1 MFFKEEKL
9 RHRTTE
15 IEEFRYKKKQP
26 ISGWM
31 VTEDIEKNEKYPSER
46 NKKTEREFLRNDRW
60 EGRDYYLWITTQLS
74 IPENIKSEQLV
85 LLFDFG
91 RTGGGHNSGFESLL
105 FINNEPYQ
113 AVDSNHKEV
122 FIDEQY
128 YGETIEISLR
138 LWSGLEG
145 GGPKILQTHQFKQA
159 DIAIFDKEIDEF
171 YYTSTVLLDT
181 LNELE
186 KENDIRAALLNAL
199 DESYKLIRW
208 NEYSEK
214 EFSSSIH
221 KANSYLQEKI
231 SELPNDS
238 LVTITAIGHTHID
251 VAWLWRLK
259 HTREKAAR
267 SFSTVLRLM
276 EQYPDYIFLQTQPQL
291 YEYIKE
297 DYPEIFKK
305 ITERIKKEQWEVEG
319 AMWLEA
325 DCNLPSGESF
335 VRQIL
340 YGSHFI
346 KNEFG
351 KDTKYLWLP
360 DVFGYSWALPQILR
374 KSGIE
379 TFMTT
384 KISWNQYNRMP
395 HDTFIWKGIDGSE
408 ILTHFVTTP
417 EIENNMW
424 FYTYNGLLEPKTA
437 KGIYTNY
444 RDKNINPELL
454 LSYGYGD
461 GGGGVNRE
469 MLEKRRI
476 IDKMPGLPRMK
487 TGTAGEYFKKL
498 HETFESTD
506 EYVHKWDGELYLEY
520 HRGTYTSQAY
530 VKKNNRKLE
539 ILYRELEIIA
549 NNYLSFD
556 KMKEVHSKLEEG
568 WKIILRNQFHD
579 IIPGSSIEEVYAD
592 NKVEYNQAYEIASQV
607 EKMIFK
613 SIENKPN
620 TWSVFNNNS
629 WVENFTIYIDEQRE
643 GIFIDQEKNKLESL
657 KLENGYQVVV
667 NNVEPLSF
675 KEIKFEEKKIDS
687 SITDMKL
694 AKVTDLSVETD
705 NYYIEWNK
713 FGELVSIK
721 DLVNQREVLTE
732 KGRGNYFKL
741 YEDKPMDYDAWD
753 IDLYYVEKFENLK
766 AKKIKVIENNALFT
780 KVEFYYEFGK
790 SNLLQEMILEKDN
803 RNILFK
809 TKVDWKERQQ
819 LLKSHF
825 DIDVR
830 STKATYDIQFGNV
843 ERPTHW
849 NTSWDQARFESV
861 AHQWIDYSEA
871 DYGVS
876 LLNDCKYGHSVK
888 DQTMTITLL
897 KGAIY
902 PDIEADVG
910 NHEFTYSLLPHSGD
924 YRQAETQKI
933 AWKLNSPA
941 KVIKGSVSAIQ
952 KLVVFNSD
960 CVIIDAIKLSEN
972 KDSIIVRVHENQGIR
987 GKVKI
992 RLNKEIDKWIETNLI
1007 EDHSMFEEQVS
1018 PIISCDLNPF
1028 EIKTFKLFIK

>member
-1 MFFKEEKL
+1 MFFREEKL
-9 RHRTTE
+9 KQRTEE
-15 IEEFRYKKKQP
+15 IKNFRYQNINP
-26 ISGWM
+26 IIDWN
-31 VTEDIEKNEKYPSER
+31 VTEDVEKNQKYPSER
-46 NKKTEREFLRNDRW
+46 DISMEVPFHINDRW
-60 EGRDYYLWITTQLS
+60 EGRDYYLWITSTIE
-74 IPENIKSEQLV
+74 IPIFDKTKKIV

-91 RTGGGHNSGFESLL
+91 RTGGGHNYGFESLL

-122 FIDEQY
+122 FIDNKYFGQ
-128 YGETIEISLR
+128 TIEVSLR

-145 GGPKILQTHQFKQA
+145 GGKKILQTHQFKEA
-159 DIAIFDKEIDEF
+159 NIAILDEEIDEF
-171 YYTSTVLLDT
+171 YYTSVVLLDT
-181 LNELE
+181 LKELE
-186 KENDIRAALLNAL
+186 KENDTRMALLNAI
-199 DESYKLIRW
+199 DQSYKFIDWSLSQ
-208 NEYSEK
+208 EAA
-214 EFSSSIH
+214 FSDGIH
-221 KANSYLQEKI
+221 RANQYLQEKI
-231 SELPNDS
+231 GELPNDS

-297 DYPEIFKK
+297 DYPEIYEKIKK
-305 ITERIKKEQWEVEG
+305 QVKKEQWEVEG

-335 VRQIL
+335 VRQL
-340 YGSHFI
+340 LHGSHFI

-351 KDTKYLWLP
+351 KETKYLWLP
-360 DVFGYSWALPQILR
+360 DVFGYSWALPQILK

-395 HDTFIWKGIDGSE
+395 HDTFIWKGIDGTE

-424 FYTYNGLLEPKTA
+424 FYTYNGLLEPKTI
-437 KGIYTNY
+437 KGIYSNY
-444 RDKNINPELL
+444 RDKNINSELL

-461 GGGGVNRE
+461 GGGGVNRD
-469 MLEKRRI
+469 MLEKRRVL
-476 IDKMPGLPRMK
+476 DKMPGLPRIK
-487 TGTAGEYFKKL
+487 TGTAGEYFEKL
-498 HETFESTD
+498 HDTFASTD
-506 EYVHKWDGELYLEY
+506 EYIHKWDGELYLEY

-549 NNYLSFD
+549 NDYLNLEE
-556 KMKEVHSKLEEG
+556 MKQVHSKLSEG

-592 NKVEYNQAYEIASQV
+592 NKLEYEEAYEIANEV
-607 EKMIFK
+607 EKIILDK
-613 SIENKPN
+613 IVTKEDVWSI
-620 TWSVFNNNS
+620 FNNNS
-629 WVENFTIYIDEQRE
+629 WTENYTVFIEENRE
-643 GIFIDQEKNKLESL
+643 GYFTSTDGTKLVSL
-657 KLENGYQVVV
+657 KIDNGYQVVV
-667 NNVEPLSF
+667 RNVKPLSF
-675 KEIKFEEKKIDS
+675 ITINFIEEKIEKTETKIFSDIGS
-687 SITDMKL
+687 DFVK
-694 AKVTDLSVETD
+694 TD
-705 NYYIEWNK
+705 NYYIRWNED
-713 FGELVSIK
+713 GQLVSIM
-721 DLVNQREVLTE
+721 DLMNNREVLTGE
-732 KGRGNYFKL
+732 GFGNYFRV

-753 IDLYYVEKFENLK
+753 IDLYYIEKYKDLK
-766 AKKIKVIENNALFT
+766 ASQITVIENNELFV
-780 KVEFYYEFGK
+780 KIQFEYQFGK
-790 SNLLQEMILEKDN
+790 SCMLQELILEKGN

-819 LLKSHF
+819 LLKTHF
-825 DIDVR
+825 DIDIR

-861 AHQWIDYSEA
+861 AHQWIDYSES

-876 LLNDCKYGHSVK
+876 LLNDSKYGHSVK
-888 DQTMTITLL
+888 DQTMTMTLL

-902 PDIEADVG
+902 PDLEADIG
-910 NHEFTYSLLPHSGD
+910 FHEFSYSLLPHKED
-924 YRQAETQKI
+924 YRKGNTQKE

-941 KVIKGSVSAIQ
+941 KVVKGNVNASKKIMF
-952 KLVVFNSD
+952 FNSN
-960 CVIIDAIKLSEN
+960 CAIIDAIKLSE
-972 KDSIIVRVHENQGIR
+972 DHESIVIRIHENKGIR
-987 GKVKI
+987 GTG
-992 RLNKEIDKWIETNLI
+992 EIGLSDLISYWTETNLI
-1007 EDHSMFEEQVS
+1007 EDHSDYEKEYSQV
-1018 PIISCDLNPF
+1018 IHFDLKPF
-1028 EIKTFKLFIK
+1028 EVKSFKLFMK